1 MEIVG
6 QQHGSMQWPAPLH
19 PSTVCS
25 IREGVVNPVRHA
37 LIISHSVRSQMMAK
51 HTEEALGLDIKPG
64 SPNIFYSCGG
74 DGLLTYTE
82 RFYTFSFQIDLRI
95 YAPATRLFKCHSIN
109 DGLSILRIL
118 HVDHIAVDP
127 MNLNIFAVAGLDKYN
142 RLYDIRKSM
151 RNGSIA
157 FSQIIDHFYPP
168 HLIGGDL
175 AGVTG
180 MAFSDQ
186 SELLV
191 SYSDNS
197 ICLFTRDMGNGH
209 DPYPFSPFSA
219 RSESSVKVISQLY
232 KGSAEFESAKG
243 VTFLGTK
250 SEYVVM
256 GSDFGR
262 IFIWKKKGGEL
273 VRVME
278 TDEDSVNFISLRM
291 RSDKID
297 TIFIPFHNTDKLTS
311 FLLPNKYSAIIGS
324 HNHIL
329 RFGA

>member
-74 DGLLTYTE
+74 DGL
-82 RFYTFSFQIDLRI
+82 
-95 YAPATRLFKCHSIN
+95 SIN

-197 ICLFTRDMGNGH
+197 LCLFTRDMGNGH